1 MFFLKE
7 KTYSLT
13 DKIIMSII
21 KCLSEAIGDDVKG
34 CAGRILMIGIL
45 MERSL

>member
-1 MFFLKE
+1 MKE

-34 CAGRILMIGIL
+34 CLRRETSYEKSTID
-45 MERSL
+45 